1 MTKTKLV
8 TSAQINDA
16 TQTRFFPAKRLG
28 EIAARNRKKKP
39 DLPDDRPPVYAVFL
53 IPFILLL
60 IKLCD
65 LYDWITSKK
74 NK

>member
-1 MTKTKLV
+1 MTKLV

-16 TQTRFFPAKRLG
+16 TQTRFVPG
-28 EIAARNRKKKP
+28 EKP
-39 DLPDDRPPVYAVFL
+39 DLPEERPGVYVILL

-65 LYDWITSKK
+65 VYDWLRSKK
-74 NK
+74 IK